1 MVIILLTLYFIKMI
15 GKKLSAILC
24 EIELAIMDFEVNV
37 AKPPEYSNEGFR
49 AAVKIFMSAI
59 LDKMWK
65 LQENEDIDIDARTD
79 MATKLG
85 NELRNMVRVYTNID
99 THNLY
104 K

>member
-1 MVIILLTLYFIKMI
+1 MLYSKKMI
-15 GKKLSAILC
+15 GKKLSGILH
-24 EIELAIMDFEVNV
+24 EIELALLEFETNV
-37 AKPPEYSNEGFR
+37 ARPPEYTDEGFR
-49 AAVKIFMSAI
+49 AAVKIFMSAM

-65 LQENEDIDIDARTD
+65 LQENEDIDINTRAD

>member
-1 MVIILLTLYFIKMI
+1 MLYSKKMI
-15 GKKLSAILC
+15 GKKLSGVLH
-24 EIELAIMDFEVNV
+24 EIESALLEFEANV
-37 AKPPEYSNEGFR
+37 ARPPEYTDEGFR
-49 AAVKIFMSAI
+49 AAVKIFMSAM

-65 LQENEDIDIDARTD
+65 LQENEDIDIDARAD

-85 NELRNMVRVYTNID
+85 NELRNIVRVYTNID

>member
-1 MVIILLTLYFIKMI
+1 MLYSKKMI
-15 GKKLSAILC
+15 GKKLSGVLH
-24 EIELAIMDFEVNV
+24 EIELALLEFEVNV
-37 AKPPEYSNEGFR
+37 ARPPEYTDEGFR
-49 AAVKIFMSAI
+49 AAVKIFMSAM

-65 LQENEDIDIDARTD
+65 LQENEDIDIDTRAD

>member
-1 MVIILLTLYFIKMI
+1 MLYSKKMI
-15 GKKLSAILC
+15 GKKLSGVLH
-24 EIELAIMDFEVNV
+24 EIELALLEFEANV
-37 AKPPEYSNEGFR
+37 ARPPEYTDEGFR

-65 LQENEDIDIDARTD
+65 LQEDEDIDIDARTD

-85 NELRNMVRVYTNID
+85 NELRNIVRVYTNID

>member
-1 MVIILLTLYFIKMI
+1 MLYSKKMI
-15 GKKLSAILC
+15 GKKLSGVLH
-24 EIELAIMDFEVNV
+24 EIELALLEFEANVNR
-37 AKPPEYSNEGFR
+37 PPEYTDEGFR
-49 AAVKIFMSAI
+49 AAVKIFMSAM

>member
-49 AAVKIFMSAI
+49 AAVKIFMSAM

-65 LQENEDIDIDARTD
+65 LQEDESIDNNSRAE
-79 MATKLG
+79 MANKLG
-85 NELRNMVRVYTNID
+85 NELRNIVRIYTNID
-99 THNLY
+99 THDLY